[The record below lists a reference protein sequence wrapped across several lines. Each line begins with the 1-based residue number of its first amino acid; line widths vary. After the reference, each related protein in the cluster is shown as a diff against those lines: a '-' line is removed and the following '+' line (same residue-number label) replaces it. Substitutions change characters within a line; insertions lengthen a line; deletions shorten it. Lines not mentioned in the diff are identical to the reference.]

1 MSFLKKLFGKRGSV
15 ASRDDGIYLY
25 VKIRRGGEIVRVRV
39 HKLNELSRNDEGQL
53 FVRKL
58 VMGTRSFE
66 RVEAEFYFDDSYHL
80 TRADLTGGEMVTE
93 QDYLAQQ
100 T

>member
-1 MSFLKKLFGKRGSV
+1 MSFLKKLFGKRSV
-15 ASRDDGIYLY
+15 ESRDDGIYLY
-25 VKIRRGGEIVRVRV
+25 VKIRRSGEIVRVRV

-66 RVEAEFYFDDSYHL
+66 RVEAEFYFDDAYHL

-100 T
+100 P

>member
-1 MSFLKKLFGKRGSV
+1 MSFLKKLFGKGGE
-15 ASRDDGIYLY
+15 SRDDGIYLY
-25 VKIRRGGEIVRVRV
+25 VKIRRSGEIVRVRV

-66 RVEAEFYFDDSYHL
+66 RVEAEFYFDDSYRL
-80 TRADLTGGEMVTE
+80 TGAELTGGDMATE

-100 T
+100 S